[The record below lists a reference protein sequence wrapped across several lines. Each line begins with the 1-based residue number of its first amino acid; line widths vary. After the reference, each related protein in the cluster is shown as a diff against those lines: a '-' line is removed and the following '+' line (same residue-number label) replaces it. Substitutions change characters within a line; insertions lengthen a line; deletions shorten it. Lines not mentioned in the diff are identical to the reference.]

1 MQYVQ
6 IFSCAW
12 NFLWCPLS
20 LTNLLLGDQ
29 ILIEAQWGICRWRTQ
44 RGNITFSHPYKL
56 TIKMLCTTLSVND
69 KPTYSTIIILVKWIT
84 KRKKKSINNEYSVCV
99 CVLKKKKQAWVLS
112 CYYLIIWVAVYLFI
126 YFYNLEEKLPLM
138 VE

>member
-56 TIKMLCTTLSVND
+56 RIKMLCTTLSVND

-99 CVLKKKKQAWVLS
+99 CVLKKKKNKHEFCHVTILS
-112 CYYLIIWVAVYLFI
+112 SELPFIYLFI
-126 YFYNLEEKLPLM
+126 FIIWKRSCH
-138 VE
+138 